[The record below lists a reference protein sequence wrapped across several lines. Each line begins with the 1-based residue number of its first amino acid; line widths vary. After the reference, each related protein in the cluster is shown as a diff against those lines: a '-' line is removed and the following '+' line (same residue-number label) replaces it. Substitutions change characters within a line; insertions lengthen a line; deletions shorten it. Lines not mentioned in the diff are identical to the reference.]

1 MAQESASKAFE
12 EVELCAAVCSC
23 GCCQSMNVLVIP
35 AASFAGLFDFCW
47 VETVMLVLLQTFM
60 LIDNDVAA

>member
-1 MAQESASKAFE
+1 MAQASASKAFE

-35 AASFAGLFDFCW
+35 AASFAGLFALDFCW
-47 VETVMLVLLQTFM
+47 VEMAMLVLLQTC
-60 LIDNDVAA
+60 LC